1 MTEQFWQQHQKRL
14 AGTPDQQNRILKQ
27 TYEDA
32 KEIASR
38 KHPKYLYVECLKNSA
53 EWHSYSASE
62 SFSVADMAMYACK
75 NVGCALNYCSLV
87 KMGWPSDWEG
97 SSDCIDE

>member
-1 MTEQFWQQHQKRL
+1 M
-14 AGTPDQQNRILKQ
+14 
-27 TYEDA
+27 
-32 KEIASR
+32 
-38 KHPKYLYVECLKNSA
+38 ECLKNSA

-87 KMGWPSDWEG
+87 KMGWPSGAQAKVPWPDTPG
-97 SSDCIDE
+97 SSQSGLAVAGVPMCPVTVAEVPRYLSQGA

>member
-1 MTEQFWQQHQKRL
+1 MRIDE
-14 AGTPDQQNRILKQ
+14 TPDQKQLLLKM
-27 TYEDA
+27 TYKDA
-32 KEIASR
+32 KDLASR
-38 KHPKYLYVECLKNSA
+38 KHPKALYVECLKNA
-53 EWHSYSASE
+53 QEWHSYANSP

-97 SSDCIDE
+97 SSDC